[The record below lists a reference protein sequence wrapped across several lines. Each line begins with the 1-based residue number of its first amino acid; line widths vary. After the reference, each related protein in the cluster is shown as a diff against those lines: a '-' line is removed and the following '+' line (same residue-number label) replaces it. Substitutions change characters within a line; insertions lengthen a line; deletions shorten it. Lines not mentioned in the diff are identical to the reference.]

1 MPLTKAIFRQNC
13 LQKIKSSPLHNQFYK
28 NAKIDAKLLREL
40 KKFKNK
46 KILFYTSLP
55 FEANTFKSIQK
66 LRKKCDIFV
75 PFMEGESFKM
85 VPFRLPLKKKKFGIY
100 EAGKSLRDIK
110 KVDVAIVP
118 IVGVDGNL
126 QRVGFGKGM
135 YDRFFEKL
143 KKRPYTI
150 FIQSEFCYTKELICD
165 AYDITCDVII
175 TPNINV
181 QNKNIAIKRNQNAK
195 RDTNWRL
202 NRFR

>member
-13 LQKIKSSPLHNQFYK
+13 LNKIKSSPPHNRFYK
-28 NAKIDAKLLREL
+28 NAKIDAKLLAKLNRF
-40 KKFKNK
+40 KKFKNL

-55 FEANTFKSIQK
+55 FEANTSKSIQK

-100 EAGKSLRDIK
+100 EAGNSLRDIK
-110 KVDVAIVP
+110 RVDIAIVP

-135 YDRFFEKL
+135 YDRFFAKL

-150 FIQSEFCYTKELICD
+150 FIQSEFCYTKELVCD
-165 AYDITCDVII
+165 EHDISCDLII

-181 QNKNIAIKRNQNAK
+181 LNKKMAIKK
-195 RDTNWRL
+195 RK
-202 NRFR
+202 